1 MLLMGC
7 ALCSVHGAVPSTPL
21 AYYTPSAAQY
31 MTRSGNGD
39 PNDEPYTVIKTEMF
53 RATSVIHTPPRATP

>member
-7 ALCSVHGAVPSTPL
+7 ALCRLHGAVPSTPL
-21 AYYTPSAAQY
+21 AYYTPSSSLN